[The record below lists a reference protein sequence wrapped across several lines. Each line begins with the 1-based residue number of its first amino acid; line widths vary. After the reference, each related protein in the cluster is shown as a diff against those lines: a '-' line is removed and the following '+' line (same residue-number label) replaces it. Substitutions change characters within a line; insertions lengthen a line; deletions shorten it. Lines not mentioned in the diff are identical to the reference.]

1 MYGET
6 VKYIIM
12 VLSHTKTLF
21 SNKGFVVYARGTQ
34 TFQTP
39 RSHRKTLGVA
49 MILWGTF
56 HTENPQI

>member
-49 MILWGTF
+49 MIL
-56 HTENPQI
+56 